1 MATTVYDVVDIELSN
16 GDSITLKPLPIK
28 KLREFMELIKKM
40 DLPENASEDAAMDI
54 FIDGAMLCLAG
65 LYPNSELGKDK
76 DKFEE
81 VVEIPTMMKILEIV
95 GGLKLTDPN
104 LLGAALVG
112 TN

>member
-1 MATTVYDVVDIELSN
+1 MATTVYDLLDIELSD
-16 GDSITLKPLPIK
+16 GTTITLRPLPIK
-28 KLREFMELIKKM
+28 QLRRFMDVINEMQKE
-40 DLPENASEDAAMDI
+40 ENESEDAAMET
-54 FIDGAMLCLAG
+54 FIKAAMICLQTLRPDLA
-65 LYPNSELGKDK
+65 NDK

-81 VVEIPTMMKILEIV
+81 VVEIPTMMKILEVV

>member
-1 MATTVYDVVDIELSN
+1 MATTVYDLLDIELSD
-16 GDSITLKPLPIK
+16 GSTITLRPLPIK
-28 KLREFMELIKKM
+28 QLRRFMDVINDMQKT
-40 DLPENASEDAAMDI
+40 ENESEDAAMEV
-54 FIDGAMLCLAG
+54 FIRAAMICLQTLRPDLA
-65 LYPNSELGKDK
+65 NDK

-81 VVEIPTMMKILEIV
+81 VVEIPTMMKILEVV

>member
-16 GDSITLKPLPIK
+16 GEAITLKPLPIK
-28 KLREFMELIKKM
+28 KLKEYMKLIKKM
-40 DLPENASEDAAMDI
+40 DLPENESEDAAMDV
-54 FIDGAMLCLAG
+54 FIECAMVCIAG
-65 LYPNSELGKDK
+65 LYPNSELGKNRE
-76 DKFEE
+76 KFEE
-81 VVEIPTMMKILEIV
+81 VIEIPTMMKILEIA

>member
-1 MATTVYDVVDIELSN
+1 LATTVYDLLDIELSD
-16 GDSITLKPLPIK
+16 GSTITLRPLPIK
-28 KLREFMELIKKM
+28 QLRRFMDVINDMQKT
-40 DLPENASEDAAMDI
+40 ENESEDAAMEV
-54 FIDGAMLCLAG
+54 FIRAAMICLQTLRPDLA
-65 LYPNSELGKDK
+65 NDK

-81 VVEIPTMMKILEIV
+81 VVEIPTMMKILEVV

>member
-1 MATTVYDVVDIELSN
+1 LATTVYDVVDIELSN
-16 GDSITLKPLPIK
+16 GESITLKPLPIK
-28 KLREFMELIKKM
+28 KLRQFMELIKRM

-54 FIDGAMLCLAG
+54 FIDAAMVCIAG
-65 LYPNSELGKDK
+65 LYPNSDLGKDR

-81 VVEIPTMMKILEIV
+81 VVEIPTMMKILEIA

-112 TN
+112 TD

>member
-1 MATTVYDVVDIELSN
+1 LATTVYDVLDIQLSD
-16 GDSITLKPLPIK
+16 GSTIELKPLPIK
-28 KLREFMELIKKM
+28 QLRKFMEVIGSM
-40 DLPENASEDAAMDI
+40 ASIDDADPDKAMDV
-54 FIDGAMLCLAG
+54 FIKASMICLTNIRPDLAT
-65 LYPNSELGKDK
+65 DQ

-81 VVEIPTMMKILEIV
+81 IIETPTMMKILEVV